1 LVTVMP
7 QTLREPVSPLA
18 RTLPTEQEPSPFEVE
33 ASRSSS
39 RVRQG
44 FGANKGA
51 GASTGKAKG
60 QGKGGKKRNPSL
72 SKADWGPLGKH
83 PDLDAIVARQRLH
96 LPRCGRITPADVT
109 RAWKLAAAEHHPDRG
124 GEHDTMQLV
133 NGARDLLLG
142 RGVKS

>member
-1 LVTVMP
+1 MTVMP

-18 RTLPTEQEPSPFEVE
+18 RTRPTEQEPSPFEAE
-33 ASRSSS
+33 ANRSSS
-39 RVRQG
+39 RARQG
-44 FGANKGA
+44 FGPTKAP
-51 GASTGKAKG
+51 GASIGKAKG
-60 QGKGGKKRNPSL
+60 QGKGGKKRNPCL

-83 PDLDAIVARQRLH
+83 PGLDAIVARQRLH
-96 LPRCGRITPADVT
+96 LPRCGRITAGDVT

-124 GEHDTMQLV
+124 GQHDTMQLV